1 MQMAPLHAVTQE
13 GMWGKGTEQGLAWM
27 CSYPD
32 SDSVVDSAVK
42 IPLVQ
47 PARLEHTSASGSPT
61 ALGRWVGCGI
71 LQRKPSLALQSASW
85 SPDLRHCT

>member
-1 MQMAPLHAVTQE
+1 MR
-13 GMWGKGTEQGLAWM
+13 KGDRAGIM

-32 SDSVVDSAVK
+32 SDSVVHSAVK
-42 IPLVQ
+42 IPLVK

-61 ALGRWVGCGI
+61 ALGRRVGCGI